1 MESAVKSIKKVE
13 GLKMADFFSN
23 VKAKIT
29 GLMGGS
35 EPEGIEQGGEQEYVE
50 LDTASS
56 ERKGKVTV
64 RPFVMEN
71 FQDIKTIV
79 DSLRDGSTIAV
90 INIRPLK
97 DKDII
102 ELKRAI
108 SKLKKTTDAISGDL
122 AGFGDDYI
130 IATPSFAQIYR
141 AKMGATNVQAEEM
154 QQAAAGGGSQEET
167 F

>member
-1 MESAVKSIKKVE
+1 
-13 GLKMADFFSN
+13 MADFFSN

-29 GLMGGS
+29 GMMGGGR
-35 EPEGIEQGGEQEYVE
+35 EPDGINQGGEQEYVE
-50 LDTASS
+50 LDTASTS
-56 ERKGKVTV
+56 EHKGKVTV
-64 RPFVMEN
+64 RPFIMEN
-71 FQDIKTIV
+71 FQDIKTII

-108 SKLKKTTDAISGDL
+108 SKLKKTTDAVSGDL

-130 IATPSFAQIYR
+130 IATPAFAQIYR
-141 AKMGATNVQAEEM
+141 AKTGGAAQMQEVQADPNM
-154 QQAAAGGGSQEET
+154 PAGDDN

>member
-1 MESAVKSIKKVE
+1 
-13 GLKMADFFSN
+13 MADFFSN

-29 GLMGGS
+29 GLMGGR
-35 EPEGIEQGGEQEYVE
+35 EPEAIEQGGEQEYVE
-50 LDTASS
+50 LDPSASAAG
-56 ERKGKVTV
+56 KGKVIV

-71 FQDIKTIV
+71 FQDIKVIV
-79 DSLRDGSTIAV
+79 DSLRDGGTICV

-141 AKMGATNVQAEEM
+141 AKMGATSVQTEEM
-154 QQAAAGGGSQEET
+154 QAAAGGAGSQEET

>member
-1 MESAVKSIKKVE
+1 
-13 GLKMADFFSN
+13 MADFFSN
-23 VKAKIT
+23 VKSKIS
-29 GLMGGS
+29 GFMGGR
-35 EPEGIEQGGEQEYVE
+35 EPDSMDQGGEQEYVE
-50 LDTASS
+50 LDTASG
-56 ERKGKVTV
+56 EGKRGKVTV

-71 FQDIKTIV
+71 FQDIKVII
-79 DSLRDGSTIAV
+79 DALRDGNTIAV

-108 SKLKKTTDAISGDL
+108 SKLKKTTDAVSGDL

-141 AKMGATNVQAEEM
+141 AKMGGATNIQADIQDAGAPGQEEM
-154 QQAAAGGGSQEET
+154 
-167 F
+167 

>member
-1 MESAVKSIKKVE
+1 
-13 GLKMADFFSN
+13 MADFFSN

-29 GLMGGS
+29 GMMGGK
-35 EPEGIEQGGEQEYVE
+35 EPEEIEQGGEKEYVE
-50 LDTASS
+50 LDTASG
-56 ERKGKVTV
+56 EHKGKVTV

-71 FQDIKTIV
+71 FQDIKLIV
-79 DSLRDGSTIAV
+79 DALRDGGTIAV
-90 INIRPLK
+90 VNIRPLK

-141 AKMGATNVQAEEM
+141 SKGAPVQQPEM
-154 QQAAAGGGSQEET
+154 EQQAAAGQEET

>member
-1 MESAVKSIKKVE
+1 
-13 GLKMADFFSN
+13 MADFFSN
-23 VKAKIT
+23 VKAKIVN
-29 GLMGGS
+29 MIGGR
-35 EPEGIEQGGEQEYVE
+35 EPEAIGEGGEKEYVE
-50 LDTASS
+50 LDTTAT
-56 ERKGKVTV
+56 EARGKVVV

-71 FQDIKTIV
+71 FEDIKAVV
-79 DSLRDGSTIAV
+79 DVLRDGNTIAIV
-90 INIRPLK
+90 NIRPLK

-108 SKLKKTTDAISGDL
+108 SKLKKTADAVSGDL

-141 AKMGATNVQAEEM
+141 AKMGATNVQAEEA
-154 QQAAAGGGSQEET
+154 QAAAGQQEET

>member
-1 MESAVKSIKKVE
+1 
-13 GLKMADFFSN
+13 MADFFSN
-23 VKAKIT
+23 VKAKIVNM
-29 GLMGGS
+29 MGGR
-35 EPEGIEQGGEQEYVE
+35 EPEAISEGGEKEYVE
-50 LDTASS
+50 LDTTAA
-56 ERKGKVTV
+56 EARGKVVV

-71 FQDIKTIV
+71 FQDIKNVV
-79 DSLRDGSTIAV
+79 DALREGNTIAIV
-90 INIRPLK
+90 NIRPLK

-108 SKLKKTTDAISGDL
+108 SKLKKTADAVSGDI

-141 AKMGATNVQAEEM
+141 AKMGATSVQTEEAP
-154 QQAAAGGGSQEET
+154 AAAGSQEET

>member
-1 MESAVKSIKKVE
+1 
-13 GLKMADFFSN
+13 MADFFSN

-29 GLMGGS
+29 GLMGGGN
-35 EPEGIEQGGEQEYVE
+35 EPEGINQGGEQEYVE
-50 LDTASS
+50 LDTASG
-56 ERKGKVTV
+56 EGKKGKVTV

-71 FQDIKTIV
+71 FQDIKTII
-79 DSLRDGSTIAV
+79 DALRDGTTIAV

-108 SKLKKTTDAISGDL
+108 SKLKKTTDAVSGDL

-130 IATPSFAQIYR
+130 IATPAFAQIYR
-141 AKMGATNVQAEEM
+141 AK
-154 QQAAAGGGSQEET
+154 AGGAQNIQAQDMQDAGAEAGSEET

>member
-1 MESAVKSIKKVE
+1 
-13 GLKMADFFSN
+13 MADFFSN
-23 VKAKIT
+23 VKARIVNM
-29 GLMGGS
+29 MGGR
-35 EPEGIEQGGEQEYVE
+35 EPEAISEGGEKEYVE
-50 LDTASS
+50 LDTTAA
-56 ERKGKVTV
+56 ETRGKVVV

-71 FQDIKTIV
+71 FQDIKNVV
-79 DSLRDGSTIAV
+79 DALRDGNTIAIV
-90 INIRPLK
+90 NIRPLK

-108 SKLKKTTDAISGDL
+108 SKLKKTADAVSGDL

-141 AKMGATNVQAEEM
+141 AKHGSAPAQDS
-154 QQAAAGGGSQEET
+154 QQAAQVAGQET

>member
-1 MESAVKSIKKVE
+1 
-13 GLKMADFFSN
+13 MADFFSN

-56 ERKGKVTV
+56 EHKGKVTV

-71 FQDIKTIV
+71 FQDIKVIV
-79 DSLRDGSTIAV
+79 DSLRDGGTICV

-141 AKMGATNVQAEEM
+141 AKVGATSVQAEEM
-154 QQAAAGGGSQEET
+154 QAAAPGAGGQEET

>member
-1 MESAVKSIKKVE
+1 
-13 GLKMADFFSN
+13 MADFFSN

-29 GLMGGS
+29 GMMGGK
-35 EPEGIEQGGEQEYVE
+35 EAEGIEQGSEQEYVE

-56 ERKGKVTV
+56 EHKGKVTV

-71 FQDIKTIV
+71 FQDIKTII
-79 DSLRDGSTIAV
+79 DALRDGSTIAV

-108 SKLKKTTDAISGDL
+108 SKLKKTTDAVSGDL

-141 AKMGATNVQAEEM
+141 AKAGGAQNIPAQEM
-154 QQAAAGGGSQEET
+154 QDATEAAGQQET

>member
-1 MESAVKSIKKVE
+1 
-13 GLKMADFFSN
+13 MADFFSN
-23 VKAKIT
+23 VKARIVNM
-29 GLMGGS
+29 MGGK
-35 EPEGIEQGGEQEYVE
+35 EPEAISEGGEKEYVE
-50 LDTASS
+50 LDTTAS
-56 ERKGKVTV
+56 EARGKVVV

-71 FQDIKTIV
+71 FQDIKNVV
-79 DSLRDGSTIAV
+79 DALRDGNTIAIV
-90 INIRPLK
+90 NIRPLK

-108 SKLKKTTDAISGDL
+108 SKLKKTSDAVSGDL

-141 AKMGATNVQAEEM
+141 AKIGATNVQAEE
-154 QQAAAGGGSQEET
+154 APATAGPREET

>member
-1 MESAVKSIKKVE
+1 
-13 GLKMADFFSN
+13 MADFFSN
-23 VKAKIT
+23 VKAKIS
-29 GLMGGS
+29 GMMGGK
-35 EPEGIEQGGEQEYVE
+35 EPESMDKGGEQEYVE

-56 ERKGKVTV
+56 EHKGKVIV
-64 RPFVMEN
+64 RPFVIEN
-71 FQDIKTIV
+71 FQDIKMII
-79 DSLRDGSTIAV
+79 DSLRDGNTIAV

-108 SKLKKTTDAISGDL
+108 SKLKKTTDAVSGDL

-141 AKMGATNVQAEEM
+141 SKGAPAQMQAQEM
-154 QQAAAGGGSQEET
+154 PAEQGGQQDEN

>member
-1 MESAVKSIKKVE
+1 MV
-13 GLKMADFFSN
+13 DFLSN
-23 VKAKIT
+23 VKAKIS
-29 GLMGGS
+29 GIMGGK
-35 EPEGIEQGGEQEYVE
+35 EPEAIEQGGEKEYVE
-50 LDTASS
+50 LDTSAT
-56 ERKGKVTV
+56 EHKGKVTV

-79 DSLRDGSTIAV
+79 DSLRDGGTIAV

-141 AKMGATNVQAEEM
+141 ARPGVQPVQAEEVP
-154 QQAAAGGGSQEET
+154 AAAGQEET

>member
-1 MESAVKSIKKVE
+1 
-13 GLKMADFFSN
+13 MADFFSN
-23 VKAKIT
+23 VKARIT
-29 GLMGGS
+29 GMMGGK
-35 EPEGIEQGGEQEYVE
+35 EPDEIEQGGEKEYVE

-56 ERKGKVTV
+56 EHRGKVTV

-71 FQDIKTIV
+71 FQDIKTVV
-79 DSLRDGSTIAV
+79 DALRDGSTIAV

-141 AKMGATNVQAEEM
+141 AKMAAAEAQQAEM
-154 QQAAAGGGSQEET
+154 QAAAQGGAGQEET

>member
-1 MESAVKSIKKVE
+1 
-13 GLKMADFFSN
+13 MADFFSN
-23 VKAKIT
+23 VKARIT
-29 GLMGGS
+29 GMMGGK
-35 EPEGIEQGGEQEYVE
+35 EPDEIEQGGEKEYVE

-56 ERKGKVTV
+56 EHRGKVTV

-71 FQDIKTIV
+71 FQDIKTVV
-79 DSLRDGSTIAV
+79 DALRDGTTIAV

-141 AKMGATNVQAEEM
+141 AKMVAAADAQAEM
-154 QQAAAGGGSQEET
+154 QATAQAAGQEET

>member
-1 MESAVKSIKKVE
+1 M
-13 GLKMADFFSN
+13 GDFFSN
-23 VKAKIT
+23 VKAKIVN
-29 GLMGGS
+29 MIGGR
-35 EPEGIEQGGEQEYVE
+35 EPEAINEGGEKEYVE
-50 LDTASS
+50 LDTTAA
-56 ERKGKVTV
+56 EGRGKVVV

-71 FQDIKTIV
+71 LQDIKNVV
-79 DSLRDGSTIAV
+79 DTLRDGNTIAI

-108 SKLKKTTDAISGDL
+108 SKLKKTADAVSGDL
-122 AGFGDDYI
+122 AGFGDDYV

-141 AKMGATNVQAEEM
+141 AKMGATNVQTEEP
-154 QQAAAGGGSQEET
+154 QAAGGAGSQEET

>member
-1 MESAVKSIKKVE
+1 
-13 GLKMADFFSN
+13 MADFFSN
-23 VKAKIT
+23 VKSRIS
-29 GLMGGS
+29 GMMGGK
-35 EPEGIEQGGEQEYVE
+35 EPEEIEQGGEKEYVE
-50 LDTASS
+50 LDTASA
-56 ERKGKVTV
+56 EHKGKMTV

-71 FQDIKTIV
+71 FQDIKLIV

-130 IATPSFAQIYR
+130 IATPAFAQIYR
-141 AKMGATNVQAEEM
+141 PRGAPAQQPEM
-154 QQAAAGGGSQEET
+154 REAAAGQDEN

>member
-1 MESAVKSIKKVE
+1 
-13 GLKMADFFSN
+13 MADFFSN
-23 VKAKIT
+23 VRAKIT
-29 GLMGGS
+29 GMMGGK
-35 EPEGIEQGGEQEYVE
+35 EPEEIEQGGEKEYVE

-56 ERKGKVTV
+56 EHRGKVIV

-71 FQDIKTIV
+71 FQDIKMVV
-79 DSLRDGSTIAV
+79 DALRDGSTIAV

-97 DKDII
+97 DKDVI

-141 AKMGATNVQAEEM
+141 AKMVAAEA
-154 QQAAAGGGSQEET
+154 QAAELQEAAQAASAGREET

>member
-1 MESAVKSIKKVE
+1 
-13 GLKMADFFSN
+13 MADFFSN
-23 VKAKIT
+23 VRAKIT
-29 GLMGGS
+29 GMMGGK
-35 EPEGIEQGGEQEYVE
+35 EPEEIEQGGEKEYVE

-56 ERKGKVTV
+56 EHRGKVTV

-71 FQDIKTIV
+71 FQDIKMVV

-97 DKDII
+97 DKDVI

-141 AKMGATNVQAEEM
+141 AKMVAAEAQAAEM
-154 QQAAAGGGSQEET
+154 QAAQAAPAGREET